1 VSGGSAPS
9 PRPPSRP
16 ASGSRERLRSF
27 GHYLTAAVLA
37 LKGYSKLENPEGHR
51 ALIGVCFASALIIV
65 VVTALHSRLHH
76 HAAKIEALVY
86 VLEAAVAGTMAVVMA
101 EEGKRGLPFMWAIA
115 AAGFLAGAAVRWRG
129 GMRPDEAARG
139 ER

>member
-1 VSGGSAPS
+1 VSGASGRKSS
-9 PRPPSRP
+9 PAPPSSS
-16 ASGSRERLRSF
+16 ASRERLRSF

-37 LKGYSKLENPEGHR
+37 LKGYSKLEHPEGHR
-51 ALIGVCFASALIIV
+51 ALIGICFTSAAIIV

-115 AAGFLAGAAVRWRG
+115 AAGFLTGAVVRWRRVG
-129 GMRPDEAARG
+129 RV
-139 ER
+139 